1 MQQGPCAGRAM
12 VVADQQQGMVAEA
25 LSRSTRD
32 HGGDGGST
40 ARYSTS
46 VLVYAKAG
54 KPAPPITLP
63 ENDEVQSE
71 PVPAFDQP
79 QPLAP
84 REVTSP
90 TPRKVEMAIC
100 HDDRD
105 RPGRADR
112 GGSRRHRTIW
122 LQRIEGHAPRASPL
136 KCPGV
141 PGSAV
146 LCVLLA
152 RWTPPG
158 PGLVLLLCWPQRP
171 RSAVAP
177 ALRTR
182 PCHTGTRARPR
193 LSTPAIFHPMRRP
206 PEDRLPPATAGL
218 PAIPLPPRPGRE

>member
-1 MQQGPCAGRAM
+1 MLVVRWWSPINSRAWWPRHFHAPPEITVATVGRLRAT
-12 VVADQQQGMVAEA
+12 AHRC
-25 LSRSTRD
+25 SCTR
-32 HGGDGGST
+32 
-40 ARYSTS
+40 
-46 VLVYAKAG
+46 KAG

-171 RSAVAP
+171 RSAVAQHSGPGPVTLGRAP
-177 ALRTR
+177 ARG
-182 PCHTGTRARPR
+182 CQ
-193 LSTPAIFHPMRRP
+193 RRP
-206 PEDRLPPATAGL
+206 FFTRCGGRPKTGCRRLPLACQPSRYPLGQAGND
-218 PAIPLPPRPGRE
+218 PP